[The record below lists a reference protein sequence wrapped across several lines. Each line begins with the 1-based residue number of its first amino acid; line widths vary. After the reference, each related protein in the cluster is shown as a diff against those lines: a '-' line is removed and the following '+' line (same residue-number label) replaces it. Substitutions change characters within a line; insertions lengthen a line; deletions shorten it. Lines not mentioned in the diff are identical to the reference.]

1 MITNEAAG
9 IADMETMSMCVALQI
24 RHSMVIVAD
33 QSSKSE
39 GHAPMSHQTG
49 ATFSTLSDPIIAL
62 IALVKLCM
70 ATQMAK
76 EQAPMFQDWN
86 IVLDIDRITSMHA
99 VKFAMGT
106 RG

>member
-1 MITNEAAG
+1 MKRKELLLGNRRRGVRLFRHVIIN
-9 IADMETMSMCVALQI
+9 DRLSETEKHAL
-24 RHSMVIVAD
+24 
-33 QSSKSE
+33 
-39 GHAPMSHQTG
+39 MSHQTG
-49 ATFSTLSDPIIAL
+49 AIFSTLSDHIIAL
-62 IALVKLCM
+62 IALVKPCT